1 MTPDWLWPALAML
14 LVLEGIGPLLFPNR
28 WRAYLQKLANEPV
41 GHLQQVG
48 LVLVSA
54 GLLWLWWLL

>member
-1 MTPDWLWPALAML
+1 MMPDWFWPALAML
-14 LVLEGIGPLLFPNR
+14 LVLEGLGPLLFPNR
-28 WRAYLQKLANEPV
+28 WRSYLQKLANEPV
-41 GHLQQVG
+41 AQLQQVG

>member
-1 MTPDWLWPALAML
+1 MMPDWLWPALAML

-41 GHLQQVG
+41 GQLQQVG

>member
-1 MTPDWLWPALAML
+1 MMPDWLWPALAML